1 MQASTNQIG
10 TTCLNLS
17 TLKLTPPDIG
27 KVIWRIFAISRLLW
41 VNRQTSLACLV
52 YLPTMSP
59 PARVSPVRGMNT
71 TNGATMQWAGAGQVA
86 AAGTF
91 PRHPPA
97 SEKLFMKPIP
107 SHRIQSCE
115 DWVDIISFIFFSFA
129 ARARGP
135 PSPCLHLSVSL
146 SIRSHFLPTLPQFSQ
161 FYSHSSLHN
170 HVCLYTFSNAFS
182 DPVKMDAPI

>member
-1 MQASTNQIG
+1 MSE
-10 TTCLNLS
+10 LS
-17 TLKLTPPDIG
+17 DPGPQCPPLPLCPRSVAWILLTVP
-27 KVIWRIFAISRLLW
+27 
-41 VNRQTSLACLV
+41 
-52 YLPTMSP
+52 
-59 PARVSPVRGMNT
+59 
-71 TNGATMQWAGAGQVA
+71 QWAGAGQVA

-161 FYSHSSLHN
+161 FFSHSSLHN
-170 HVCLYTFSNAFS
+170 HVCHYIHSCQRIFWSSEKGDEWGTWNA
-182 DPVKMDAPI
+182 AI